1 MPSKSEADVLCKTV
15 RQYNKEPVSPEDMAK
30 LREIAEDYRRVK
42 NYIYAR
48 YGGIGS
54 LAKLYPGYTI
64 QNEMTKSGLRAE
76 LAMPSVYF
84 YLAIFDALGD
94 IKAQWTRTKSE
105 VLSRISENE
114 TLTAEEKHYLR
125 FVLKSVSLLDAALNQ
140 KQAEIPSV
148 LRQTYRELAGQV
160 DTEKLHRYLCR
171 QVRKHHIRQSYSD
184 TANGFSVSERAY
196 RYADHGIYISTKQSR
211 KRVFVPLTDQNSYNS
226 QLYIKLDPEAG
237 KIEVRVP
244 IHVSVR
250 SHKDYVQEVGLSLGM
265 VTMLTTDQGHRYGE
279 RLGEYQADYAVWLRE
294 QAAVY
299 RRNRADNPGRKKYKA
314 KKKRYIEKLHSYM
327 NQELNRFLQE
337 EKPEIIY
344 LVKLPRPQA
353 GGVNKKINQAVTL
366 WQRGY
371 IRKRLKQKCQ
381 EQSVAFVEVIG
392 KNISSECS
400 QCGLPGEKKEGIFTC
415 PNCGCRLEEK
425 TNAAKNTKKRGQE
438 GKIIFDQ
445 TNSVPDKQP

>member
-1 MPSKSEADVLCKTV
+1 MPSKSKADVLCKTV
-15 RQYNKEPVSPEDMAK
+15 RQYNREPISMEDMAK
-30 LREIAEDYRRVK
+30 LKEIAEDYRRVK
-42 NYIYAR
+42 NEIYAR

-94 IKAQWTRTKSE
+94 IKAQWTRTKTE
-105 VLSRISENE
+105 VLSRIGQNE
-114 TLTAEEKHYLR
+114 MLTVEEKHYLR
-125 FVLKSVSLLDAALNQ
+125 FVLKSTNLFDAVLNQ

-148 LRQTYRELAGQV
+148 LRQAYMALAGQV
-160 DTEKLHRYLCR
+160 DSEKLHRYLCR
-171 QVRKHHIRQSYSD
+171 QVRKCHIRQMNSNMAD
-184 TANGFSVSERAY
+184 GFSVSERAY
-196 RYADHGIYISTKQSR
+196 RYADHGIYISTKQNR
-211 KRVFVPLTDQNSYNS
+211 KRVFVPLTDQNSYKS
-226 QLYIKLDPEAG
+226 QLYIKLFPEAG
-237 KIEVRVP
+237 NIEVRAP
-244 IHVSVR
+244 IHVTVR
-250 SHKDYVQEVGLSLGM
+250 SHEDYIQEVGLGM
-265 VTMLTTDQGHRYGE
+265 VTMLTTDQGRRYGE
-279 RLGEYQADYAVWLRE
+279 HLGEYQAEYTVWLRE

-299 RRNRADNPGRKKYKA
+299 RRNQTDNPGRKKYNA
-314 KKKRYIEKLHSYM
+314 KKKRYIEQLHSYI
-327 NQELNRFLQE
+327 NQEINRFLQV
-337 EKPEIIY
+337 EKPETVY

-371 IRKRLKQKCQ
+371 IRKRLKQKCG

-415 PNCGCRLEEK
+415 PNCGCSLEEK
-425 TNAAKNTKKRGQE
+425 TNTAKNTIKRGQE
-438 GKIIFDQ
+438 GKIIYDQ
-445 TNSVPDKQP
+445 KNSIPDKQS